1 MRDGERVL
9 NRLRWQLERFGH
21 IDEQRLRIVELI
33 DLLAPIAMA
42 PERHETPVEECAECF
57 GTGHEPVDG
66 DREACV
72 HCKGTGA
79 VVDHTFKYGCGPDCY
94 QCWVWPEPQAVWS
107 RVAADLARTA
117 QLSLFADENVGEVG
131 F

>member
-21 IDEQRLRIVELI
+21 IDEQRVRITELL
-33 DLLAPIAMA
+33 DLLSPLAMA
-42 PERHETPVEECAECF
+42 PERHAPSIKECAECF
-57 GTGHEPVDG
+57 GTGHECVDG

-79 VVDHTFKYGCGPDCY
+79 VVDRSYKCGPPDCY
-94 QCWVWPEPQAVWS
+94 QCWVWPAPEVVWPP
-107 RVAADLARTA
+107 VAADVARMA
-117 QLSLFADENVGEVG
+117 QLSLFADENVGGVG